1 MLEDEN
7 EYPLNQ
13 RLPPDVVAGGAR
25 GGPASYRSYP
35 VFSWPWLI
43 RRTLVFAPFAVGLAI
58 LSGLGNGI
66 VSNDWRAASLIML
79 YSSAAFVT
87 MVTIGPA
94 LATGVRYLRYS
105 ITLERVLVA
114 GAILLGLAISF
125 GVDQVASEEVMKLV
139 AVDVKAIT
147 PTPAEH
153 SAAKEVGAVFG
164 ALFLVLIYFLLGGGL
179 AARAYYSEMDRW
191 AASRRGREL
200 ALLRAQK
207 TEADSRLAILQAQV
221 EPHFLFNTLASVRSL
236 IRQQPPRAEAMID
249 ALVDY
254 LRVTIPQLRE
264 SSTELDSSLG
274 RQLDICASYLK
285 LMQVRMGDRLTF
297 AVEAND
303 ELRAQA
309 FPPLMLISLVENAI
323 KHGIEPKPGPGKVTI
338 RAANVRTDQGRR
350 LEISVADDGVGLV
363 AGVGAGVGLANI
375 REQLKARF
383 ADGAQLDLRNQPA
396 GGVIATI
403 SVPQQ

>member
-1 MLEDEN
+1 MIEE
-7 EYPLNQ
+7 ETGYPLDE

-35 VFSWPWLI
+35 VFSLPWLI
-43 RRTLVFAPFAVGLAI
+43 RRTLVFAPFAVGLAV
-58 LSGLGNGI
+58 LSGTGNGF
-66 VSNDWRAASLIML
+66 VSNDWNAAVLIML
-79 YSSAAFVT
+79 YSAGAFVT

-114 GAILLGLAISF
+114 GAIVLGLFISF
-125 GVDQVASEEVMKLV
+125 AVDQISSEAVLDLV
-139 AVDVKAIT
+139 AVEVK
-147 PTPAEH
+147 PAKPPPKN
-153 SAAKEVGAVFG
+153 SAAQQFGTLFGLGFVG
-164 ALFLVLIYFLLGGGL
+164 LVYFLLGGGL

-191 AASRRGREL
+191 SASRRTREL
-200 ALLRAQK
+200 SVLRTQK
-207 TEADSRLAILQAQV
+207 SEADMRLAVLQAQV

-236 IRQQPPRAEAMID
+236 VRQEPVRAEAMID

-264 SSTELDSSLG
+264 STTELNSSLG

-285 LMQVRMGDRLTF
+285 LMQVRMGERLSFTID
-297 AVEAND
+297 ANE
-303 ELRAQA
+303 ELRAQP

-323 KHGIEPKPGPGKVTI
+323 KHGLETKPGPGKVTI
-338 RAANVRTDQGRR
+338 RAAHVKTDQGAR
-350 LEISVADDGVGLV
+350 LEIGVADDGVGLV
-363 AGVGAGVGLANI
+363 SGVGSGVGLANI

-383 ADGAQLDLRNQPA
+383 AERAHLDLRNQPS

-403 SVPQQ
+403 SVPLP

>member
-1 MLEDEN
+1 
-7 EYPLNQ
+7 
-13 RLPPDVVAGGAR
+13 
-25 GGPASYRSYP
+25 
-35 VFSWPWLI
+35 
-43 RRTLVFAPFAVGLAI
+43 
-58 LSGLGNGI
+58 
-66 VSNDWRAASLIML
+66 
-79 YSSAAFVT
+79 
-87 MVTIGPA
+87 
-94 LATGVRYLRYS
+94 
-105 ITLERVLVA
+105 
-114 GAILLGLAISF
+114 
-125 GVDQVASEEVMKLV
+125 
-139 AVDVKAIT
+139 
-147 PTPAEH
+147 
-153 SAAKEVGAVFG
+153 
-164 ALFLVLIYFLLGGGL
+164 
-179 AARAYYSEMDRW
+179 
-191 AASRRGREL
+191 
-200 ALLRAQK
+200 
-207 TEADSRLAILQAQV
+207 
-221 EPHFLFNTLASVRSL
+221 
-236 IRQQPPRAEAMID
+236 MID

-297 AVEAND
+297 TVEAND

-363 AGVGAGVGLANI
+363 SGVGAGVGLANI

-383 ADGAQLDLRNQPA
+383 ADGAQLDLRSQPA

-403 SVPQQ
+403 SVPQ